1 MPIINVNGID
11 INYRAHEPGSPAS
24 TPRPTVVLI
33 NGLADDLETWAAQIP
48 TLTAAGYPVLIFDNR
63 GIGYSSRTPGK
74 YTAELLA
81 SDCKALV
88 DALGI
93 PKPFHLLGVS
103 MGGMIA
109 QTYALMHSEDI
120 QSLTLAC
127 TYAKPNIF
135 CQRRFDYWADI
146 AKAAGVST
154 VMRDVISWAFTQS
167 FFEAAHQHEL
177 AQIDAAM
184 EALEMTTEEYLS
196 QLNVI
201 QVFDSTKDT
210 HRLSDLKVLV
220 IAGEEDILIPTSSSH
235 ELHKLIPGSQWKT
248 VKGGHACLWEFPD
261 DFNGAVVD
269 FLDQCSS

>member
-1 MPIINVNGID
+1 MPLISVNGID
-11 INYRAHEPGSPAS
+11 IKYQVHEPSPSAF

-33 NGLADDLETWAAQIP
+33 NGLADDQETWAAQIP
-48 TLTAAGYPVLIFDNR
+48 ALTAAGYPVLAFDNR
-63 GIGYSSRTPGK
+63 GIGSSSRPPGE

-81 SDCKALV
+81 SDCKSLV
-88 DALGI
+88 DALRI
-93 PKPFHLLGVS
+93 PNPFHLLGVS

-109 QTYALMHSEDI
+109 QSYALMHPEDI

-135 CQRRFDYWADI
+135 CQRLFNFWADV
-146 AKAAGVST
+146 AKGMGVPT
-154 VMRDVISWAFTQS
+154 VMREVIAWAFTQS
-167 FFEAAHQHEL
+167 FFEPTHQDEL

-184 EALEMTTEEYLS
+184 EALDMTTEQYLS

-201 QVFDSTKDT
+201 QVFDSTKDV
-210 HRLSDLKVLV
+210 HNLSSLRVLV
-220 IAGEEDILIPTSSSH
+220 IAGEADILIPTSSSH

-261 DFNGAVVD
+261 DFNRAIVE
-269 FLDQCSS
+269 FLDQSG